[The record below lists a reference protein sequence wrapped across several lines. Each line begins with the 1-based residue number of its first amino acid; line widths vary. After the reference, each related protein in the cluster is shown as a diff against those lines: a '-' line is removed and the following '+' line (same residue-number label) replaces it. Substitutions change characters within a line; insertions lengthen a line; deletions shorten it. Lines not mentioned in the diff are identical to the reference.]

1 MNLSWSVDSP
11 LSARKVT
18 SARLPGQMQ
27 KGMLGMTMIAG
38 ADGGRERIPVFI
50 AAYDPL
56 SRDGMASQLR
66 GHGVELVDERSL
78 GPDVVAVVVVDEM
91 DDHAVGEVRALRRRA
106 IDRVVVVAAR
116 LDDAG
121 LLAAAE
127 AGASGVLRR
136 GQVTPHS
143 LLACIRAAAA
153 GEGSLP
159 PDLLGRLLGQVG
171 RLQRQVL
178 TPRGLTF
185 SGLTEREVRVL
196 RLLADGLDTAEVGRQ
211 LFLSDRT
218 VKNVVHDV
226 TSRLNLRNRTHAVA
240 YALRQGLI

>member
-1 MNLSWSVDSP
+1 ME
-11 LSARKVT
+11 
-18 SARLPGQMQ
+18 
-27 KGMLGMTMIAG
+27 KGVLGMAVL
-38 ADGGRERIPVFI
+38 ASQEPVRERIPIFVS
-50 AAYDPL
+50 ACDPL
-56 SRDGMASQLR
+56 SRDGVASQLR
-66 GHGVELVDERSL
+66 GHGVELVDERGL
-78 GPDVVAVVVVDEM
+78 GPDVVTVVVVDEM
-91 DDHAVGEVRALRRRA
+91 DDQAVGEIRSLRRRGVEH
-106 IDRVVVVAAR
+106 VVVVAAR
-116 LDDAG
+116 LDDGG

-136 GQVTPHS
+136 AQASPQS
-143 LLACIRAAAA
+143 LLASIRSAAA

-178 TPRGLTF
+178 APRGLTF
-185 SGLTEREVRVL
+185 SGLTDREVRVL
-196 RLLADGLDTAEVGRQ
+196 RLLAEGFDTAEVGRQ
-211 LFLSDRT
+211 LFLSERT

>member
-1 MNLSWSVDSP
+1 ME
-11 LSARKVT
+11 
-18 SARLPGQMQ
+18 
-27 KGMLGMTMIAG
+27 KGVLGMAVL
-38 ADGGRERIPVFI
+38 ASQEPVRERIPIFVS
-50 AAYDPL
+50 ACDPL
-56 SRDGMASQLR
+56 SRDGVASQLR
-66 GHGVELVDERSL
+66 GHGVELVDERGL
-78 GPDVVAVVVVDEM
+78 GPDVVGVVVVDEM
-91 DDHAVGEVRALRRRA
+91 DDQGVSEVRSLRRRGV
-106 IDRVVVVAAR
+106 DHVVVVAAR
-116 LDDAG
+116 LDDGG

-136 GQVTPHS
+136 AQASPQS
-143 LLACIRAAAA
+143 LLTSIRTAAA

-178 TPRGLTF
+178 APRGLTF
-185 SGLTEREVRVL
+185 SGLTDREVRVL
-196 RLLADGLDTAEVGRQ
+196 RLLAEGFDTAEVGRQ
-211 LFLSDRT
+211 LFLSERT

>member
-1 MNLSWSVDSP
+1 
-11 LSARKVT
+11 
-18 SARLPGQMQ
+18 
-27 KGMLGMTMIAG
+27 MTVLAG
-38 ADGGRERIPVFI
+38 REPARERIPVFV
-50 AAYDPL
+50 AACDPL
-56 SRDGMASQLR
+56 SRDGLASQLR
-66 GHGVELVDERSL
+66 GQGVELVDERSL
-78 GPDVVAVVVVDEM
+78 GADVVAVVVVDDM
-91 DDHAVGEVRALRRRA
+91 DERAAGDVRSLRRRGVEH
-106 IDRVVVVAAR
+106 VVVVAAR

-127 AGASGVLRR
+127 AGACGVLRR
-136 GQVTPHS
+136 GQATPSS
-143 LLACIRAAAA
+143 LVACIRSAAAD
-153 GEGSLP
+153 EGSLP

-185 SGLTEREVRVL
+185 SGLTDREVRVL

-211 LFLSDRT
+211 LFLSERT

>member
-1 MNLSWSVDSP
+1 MGISMVAAAEP
-11 LSARKVT
+11 V
-18 SARLPGQMQ
+18 
-27 KGMLGMTMIAG
+27 
-38 ADGGRERIPVFI
+38 RERIPVFV
-50 AAYDPL
+50 AACDPL
-56 SRDGMASQLR
+56 SRDGVASQLR
-66 GHGVELVDERSL
+66 GHGVELVDERGL

-91 DDHAVGEVRALRRRA
+91 DDRAVGDVRSLRRRGVEH
-106 IDRVVVVAAR
+106 VVVVAAR

-136 GQVTPHS
+136 GEVTPQS
-143 LLACIRAAAA
+143 LAACVRSAAA

-178 TPRGLTF
+178 APRGLTF

-211 LFLSDRT
+211 LFLSERT

-226 TSRLNLRNRTHAVA
+226 TSRLHLRNRTHAVA

>member
-1 MNLSWSVDSP
+1 MD
-11 LSARKVT
+11 
-18 SARLPGQMQ
+18 
-27 KGMLGMTMIAG
+27 KGVLGMAVLASQEPI
-38 ADGGRERIPVFI
+38 RERIPIFVS
-50 AAYDPL
+50 ACDPL
-56 SRDGMASQLR
+56 SRDGVASQLR
-66 GHGVELVDERSL
+66 GHGVELVDERGL
-78 GPDVVAVVVVDEM
+78 GPDVVGVVVVDEM
-91 DDHAVGEVRALRRRA
+91 DDLAVSEVRSLRRRGVDH
-106 IDRVVVVAAR
+106 IVVVAAR
-116 LDDAG
+116 LDDGG

-136 GQVTPHS
+136 AQASPQS
-143 LLACIRAAAA
+143 LLASVRSAAA

-178 TPRGLTF
+178 APRGLTF
-185 SGLTEREVRVL
+185 SGLTDREVRVL
-196 RLLADGLDTAEVGRQ
+196 RLLAEGFDTAEVGRQ
-211 LFLSDRT
+211 LFLSERT